1 LDSAQVPRQPNRP
14 TASASDR
21 LRRGAL
27 RGFVGWYWAL
37 VGDGVCVRG
46 IPDAGATAAM
56 RSLTDR
62 FAVDAHLRRREVD
75 EFLAIIG
82 AA

>member
-1 LDSAQVPRQPNRP
+1 
-14 TASASDR
+14 
-21 LRRGAL
+21 L

-37 VGDGVCVRG
+37 VGDGVRVRG
-46 IPDAGATAAM
+46 MPDAGATAGM

-62 FAVDAHLRRREVD
+62 VAVDAHLRRPEVD